1 MDDYATDEFETD
13 IDAEATFTAALGN
26 GNDTLKQQ
34 QSKQPME
41 RLKTVNDR
49 STIVPPKE
57 KRPSHNNTN
66 HQYAASTTAS
76 VSLSSSYPQA
86 PANGLAAAAASGRH
100 NNNNNNNN
108 NNIAVQQAAA
118 SSSSSTAQRSGL
130 SYCQCIDPRNMGCVD
145 SFYAPLWQKTAVAPY
160 ILRDQLTDD

>member
-26 GNDTLKQQ
+26 GNDTLKQ

-66 HQYAASTTAS
+66 HQYAASTAS

-100 NNNNNNNN
+100 NNNNNN